1 MARALEGIRVVDL
14 SHVLA
19 APTTTMYL
27 ADLGAEV
34 IHIEPPQGDDS
45 REYGPFAGRP
55 DKNRSGYFISLNR
68 NKKGMVLDLKQEK
81 GKAILRQLI
90 AVSDVV
96 VENFRP
102 TTMRK
107 LGFGWDE
114 LRKINPRIIYC
125 SISGFGQDTLP
136 EYAERPSY
144 DMVAQAYSGIMSIT
158 GPEGGPPCR
167 VGSSVGDIIAGIQA
181 VVGILAALVYREKT
195 GRGQHLDMSMVD
207 GLFAT
212 LENAVARYTINGEI
226 PGPLG
231 GIHPSITPFQGYR
244 TADSWIIAA
253 AGTDQL
259 FARFCSV
266 IGLEGLID
274 DPWFRTNAL
283 RTRNRRELNT
293 ILEPVMKT
301 KTTAEWE
308 RSFEEAG
315 VPYSPIN
322 DIEQISETLTF
333 ATGGCSPKSTSR
345 RWGRCGSS
353 APRSV
358 SPRRRAR
365 CTPLRRSWA
374 STPRRYSGTSWV
386 IPSTRLTDSKRPA
399 SSIEPGD
406 GVTDPMQAV
415 SGSPAVIS
423 CSRIRIR
430 SRV

>member
-34 IHIEPPQGDDS
+34 IHVEPPQGDDS
-45 REYGPFAGRP
+45 REYGPFAGSP

-68 NKKGMVLDLKQEK
+68 NKKGMVLDLKQEE
-81 GKAILRQLI
+81 GKEILRQLI
-90 AVSDVV
+90 AVSDIV
-96 VENFRP
+96 VENYRP

-136 EYAERPSY
+136 GYAERPSY

-158 GPEGGPPCR
+158 GPEEGPPCR
-167 VGSSVGDIIAGIQA
+167 VGSSVGDIIAGMQA
-181 VVGILAALVYREKT
+181 VVGILAAVVYREKT
-195 GRGQHLDMSMVD
+195 GRGQHLDMSMID

-259 FARFCSV
+259 FAKFCSV
-266 IGLEGLID
+266 IGLEGLSGD
-274 DPWFRTNAL
+274 LRFTTNPL
-283 RTRNRRELNT
+283 RTKNRRELNI

-301 KTTAEWE
+301 RTTAEWE
-308 RSFEEAG
+308 RIFDEAD

-322 DIEQISETLTF
+322 DIGQISRDPHIRHRGMLAEIDQPAVGKMRIVGSPIRLSETPGEVF
-333 ATGGCSPKSTSR
+333 AP
-345 RWGRCGSS
+345 
-353 APRSV
+353 APLLGQHTEEVLREVLGYSQGEIDGLKEAGVINRSV
-358 SPRRRAR
+358 
-365 CTPLRRSWA
+365 
-374 STPRRYSGTSWV
+374 
-386 IPSTRLTDSKRPA
+386 
-399 SSIEPGD
+399 
-406 GVTDPMQAV
+406 
-415 SGSPAVIS
+415 
-423 CSRIRIR
+423 
-430 SRV
+430 